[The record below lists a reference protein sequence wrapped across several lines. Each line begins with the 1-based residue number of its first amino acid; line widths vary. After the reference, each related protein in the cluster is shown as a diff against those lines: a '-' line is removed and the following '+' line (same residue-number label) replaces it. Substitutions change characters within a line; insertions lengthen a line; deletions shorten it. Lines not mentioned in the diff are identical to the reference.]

1 MTAFWALVQRD
12 LRLALRQGGAT
23 MLVLMFFVLAIT
35 LFPLGVGPAPEV
47 LTRIAAGVLWVAAL
61 LSALMSLERLFQA
74 DFADGTLDLLALGRL
89 PMPMV
94 VLAKAL
100 AHWLT
105 TGLPLTLVGPL
116 LALALSL
123 PVEALPAAWLAMALG
138 TPCLTLLGAI
148 GAALTVGIRRGG
160 PLLALLVLP
169 LYIPTLI
176 FGAAAVDAAAFGLSP
191 APHLLLLAAV
201 LCVALALAPWAAAA
215 ALRLALE

>member
-1 MTAFWALVQRD
+1 MTAFWALVRRD
-12 LRLALRQGGAT
+12 LLLALRQGGAT
-23 MLVLMFFVLAIT
+23 VLVLLFFVLAIV
-35 LFPLGVGPAPEV
+35 LFPLGVGPAPDT
-47 LTRIAAGVLWVAAL
+47 LSRIAPGVLWVAAL
-61 LSALMSLERLFQA
+61 LAALMSLDRLFQA
-74 DFADGTLDLLALGRL
+74 DFSDGSLDLLALGRL
-89 PMPMV
+89 PLPAV

-105 TGLPLTLVGPL
+105 AGLPLTLFGPI
-116 LALALSL
+116 LALALAL
-123 PVEALPAAWLAMALG
+123 PVEALPATWAALALG

-148 GAALTVGIRRGG
+148 GAALTVGVRRGG

-191 APHLLLLAAV
+191 LPHLLLLGAT
-201 LCVALALAPWAAAA
+201 LCIALALAPWAAAA

>member
-1 MTAFWALVQRD
+1 
-12 LRLALRQGGAT
+12 
-23 MLVLMFFVLAIT
+23 
-35 LFPLGVGPAPEV
+35 
-47 LTRIAAGVLWVAAL
+47 
-61 LSALMSLERLFQA
+61 MSLERLFQA

-89 PMPMV
+89 PMPMA

-105 TGLPLTLVGPL
+105 AGLPLTLVGPP
-116 LALALSL
+116 LALALAL

-176 FGAAAVDAAAFGLSP
+176 FGSAAVDAAAFGLSP
-191 APHLLLLAAV
+191 APHLLLLAAT
-201 LCVALALAPWAAAA
+201 LCVALVLAPWAAAA

>member
-1 MTAFWALVQRD
+1 MAAFRALVQRD
-12 LRLALRQGGAT
+12 LRLAVRQGGAT
-23 MLVLMFFVLAIT
+23 VLVLIFFVLAVT

-47 LTRIAAGVLWVAAL
+47 LSRIAPGVLWVAAL

-74 DFADGTLDLLALGRL
+74 DFADGTLDILALGRL
-89 PMPMV
+89 PMPVV

-105 TGLPLTLVGPL
+105 AGLPLTLLGPP
-116 LALALSL
+116 LALSLAL
-123 PVEALPAAWLAMALG
+123 PVEALGAAWIAMALG

-148 GAALTVGIRRGG
+148 GAALTVGVRRGG

-176 FGAAAVDAAAFGLSP
+176 FGAAAVDAAAFGL
-191 APHLLLLAAV
+191 AAVPHLLLLGAT
-201 LCVALALAPWAAAA
+201 LCVALVLAPWAAAA
-215 ALRLALE
+215 ALRLSLE